1 MSSYSAQ
8 TFAVYENVLRAGQ
21 WSGWSSLGGTGSSA
35 PAAISRRG
43 TNYLDVA
50 VRGTDNSM
58 FLKTF
63 QPGSGWSNWSPL
75 GGGFTNGPALN
86 SQDATVLNVWGRGLD
101 GQLFQRAWN
110 GSAWSDWMPLGGYL
124 TGAPSVISRT
134 ESHVDVFVRGAGR
147 DSFQKYWHG
156 GVGWTDWLALDP
168 RALDSTPV
176 AGSDAPGHLVLF
188 ARSGGTLLIKE
199 WRDTSGW
206 TAWTDWGPVAPP
218 QPPAP
223 APTPAPAPRDGLATL
238 RAGLRCTPPG
248 GRLVVKLTIH
258 KRAGMPRAHIRRVV
272 FYVRNGPRRVD
283 RHKPYRARLR
293 LKRKAGTKG
302 RVFARVYYTRVGSK
316 KMRRKT
322 VSRPFVMCG

>member
-1 MSSYSAQ
+1 
-8 TFAVYENVLRAGQ
+8 
-21 WSGWSSLGGTGSSA
+21 
-35 PAAISRRG
+35 
-43 TNYLDVA
+43 
-50 VRGTDNSM
+50 M

-86 SQDATVLNVWGRGLD
+86 SQDPTVLNVWGRGLD

-124 TGAPSVISRT
+124 TGAPSVVSRT
-134 ESHVDVFVRGAGR
+134 ENHVDVFVRGAGR
-147 DSFQKYWHG
+147 DSFEKYWHG
-156 GVGWTDWLALDP
+156 GTGWTGWFPLDSRP
-168 RALDSTPV
+168 LDSTPV

-188 ARSGGTLLIKE
+188 ARSGSTLLIKE

-206 TAWTDWGPVAPP
+206 TAWTDWGLVAAPA
-218 QPPAP
+218 PPAP
-223 APTPAPAPRDGLATL
+223 TPAPAPAPRDGLASL

-283 RHKPYRARLR
+283 RHRPYRVRLR
-293 LKRKAGTKG
+293 LRRKAGTKG
-302 RVFARVYYTRVGSK
+302 RVFARVFYTRAGSK
-316 KMRRKT
+316 KVHRKT